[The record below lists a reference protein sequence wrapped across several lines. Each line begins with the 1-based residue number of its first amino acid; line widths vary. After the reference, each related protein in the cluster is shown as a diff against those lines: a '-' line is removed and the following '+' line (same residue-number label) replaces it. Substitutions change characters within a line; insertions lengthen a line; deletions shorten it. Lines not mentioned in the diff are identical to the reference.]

1 MKVVKHKRHK
11 TGFTI
16 VELLIVIVVI
26 AILAVITIVAYNGI
40 QTRANNT
47 QTIRGVKEFIKAY
60 NAYATEKG
68 DYPTGT
74 GCLGEGYP
82 GGRCLSQQTVNSA
95 VCWSTGSATE
105 NSLNATFKQY
115 LGGRLPSVSMQGAEC
130 GSTTYIGAYGAYN
143 MTTKAVTILM
153 ILKGDQTCPSM
164 SMNTFG
170 PSKLFTDNATRCAY
184 TLAAVSL

>member
-1 MKVVKHKRHK
+1 MRRK
-11 TGFTI
+11 GFTI

-26 AILAVITIVAYNGI
+26 AILAAITIVAYNGI

-47 QTIRGVKEFIKAY
+47 QTISGTKEFIKVY

-82 GGRCLSQQTVNSA
+82 GGRCLSQQLVNSA
-95 VCWSTGSATE
+95 VCWSTGGATE
-105 NSLNATFKQY
+105 NTLNTTLKQY

-130 GSTTYIGAYGAYN
+130 GGTTYVGAYGAYN
-143 MTTKAVTILM
+143 TTTKAVTILM
-153 ILKGDQTCPSM
+153 ILKGDQTCPPM
-164 SMNTFG
+164 GMNTLG

-184 TLAAVSL
+184 TLPAVNL